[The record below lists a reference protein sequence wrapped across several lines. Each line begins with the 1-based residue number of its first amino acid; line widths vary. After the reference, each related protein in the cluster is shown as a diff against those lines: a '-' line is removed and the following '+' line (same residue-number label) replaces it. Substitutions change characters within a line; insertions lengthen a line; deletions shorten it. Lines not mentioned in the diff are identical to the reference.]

1 MQINDLIA
9 SGSPH
14 RHTSKAQE
22 IKVGIT
28 VSAYNMSGNVQ
39 MALQVLPD
47 LTLTRNLQVSPLV
60 IISLISQMR
69 KPMGVPSCICR
80 TNTLAPLQGLCL
92 STVTFPASHHD
103 TGHLGHMSPKVW
115 HPTAHSWRLQM
126 HTRVITPGP
135 QDTHCARAAGVSP
148 GPRPHLGMAAA
159 LEASPGILAWR
170 IPWTEE
176 PIELQPMGLKELDVT
191 E

>member
-1 MQINDLIA
+1 
-9 SGSPH
+9 
-14 RHTSKAQE
+14 
-22 IKVGIT
+22 
-28 VSAYNMSGNVQ
+28 MSGNVQ

-115 HPTAHSWRLQM
+115 HPTAHSWDYRCTHGSSHRALRTRTAPEQPVFLLVPAPTWEWPRLWRLLQ
-126 HTRVITPGP
+126 VFLPGEFHG
-135 QDTHCARAAGVSP
+135 QRSLSSYSQWSHKD
-148 GPRPHLGMAAA
+148 
-159 LEASPGILAWR
+159 
-170 IPWTEE
+170 
-176 PIELQPMGLKELDVT
+176 LDVT
-191 E
+191 ERLIHTHIHTHTRFLGPFPGA